1 MPPQVQTPTPA
12 HVFTRRINASPRG
25 ARQART
31 LARDQLNGWGI
42 PYGSELS
49 DAAAQIVAELAA
61 NAATHGRVP
70 GRSFELRLLLLAGT
84 LRIEASDTRAECA
97 PPEEVR
103 LPPEEAE
110 SGRGLVLV
118 AALAEAWG
126 VESREI
132 GKTVWATL
140 SRRLPSPSGV

>member
-1 MPPQVQTPTPA
+1 M
-12 HVFTRRINASPRG
+12 FTRRISASPRG
-25 ARQART
+25 ARRART

-61 NAATHGRVP
+61 NAVTHGRVP
-70 GRSFELRLLLLAGT
+70 GRSFELRLLLLAGA
-84 LRIEASDTRAECA
+84 LRIETSDTRAECA
-97 PPEEVR
+97 PPESVEV
-103 LPPEEAE
+103 PSDEAE

-126 VESREI
+126 VEGREI
-132 GKTVWATL
+132 GKTVWA
-140 SRRLPSPSGV
+140 RLPLA

>member
-1 MPPQVQTPTPA
+1 M
-12 HVFTRRINASPRG
+12 FTRRINAGPRG

-61 NAATHGRVP
+61 NAATHGRVA

-84 LRIEASDTRAECA
+84 LRIEVADTRAECA
-97 PPEEVR
+97 PPLEVR
-103 LPPEEAE
+103 LPPDEEE
-110 SGRGLVLV
+110 SGRGLFLV

-126 VESREI
+126 VQGREI
-132 GKTVWATL
+132 GKTVWA
-140 SRRLPSPSGV
+140 RLPLG